1 MQETAKQC
9 KIDPFRVS
17 NYSFNLRNMTWIP
30 CLILLSIFFLSVS
43 ITSESFDA
51 MEGEAFVV
59 KCPKRNSL
67 TFKWYHMEGNKTIPA
82 DEGARIH
89 SSGRFLWF
97 LPTAKEDSGYYTCV
111 TQYSNNLTTHS
122 RVSVM
127 VYPYER
133 DICFPSQIRYPK
145 DTGTFISG
153 RVVCPTIDNYENAT
167 LVHWYKD
174 CKLLQGKKYFS
185 WNKYLYIKAPVKTD
199 EGYYTCQF
207 TYTHSGNEYNVSATR
222 LFVIKNISEPKSP
235 QIIFPEDNDVIEVVL
250 GAPVNIS
257 CKAFLGI
264 GNQNVEVVTWDVG
277 DLQAKYLDPLRFQE
291 DYHRF
296 SGTFKERYGEAVLR
310 VTEVKQEDLQS
321 NFTCV
326 ALNAKEY
333 IMATVTLQESCEVN
347 HHRTYM
353 IIGFLILL
361 VMIVLLIVFYH
372 FFLIDIVLLY
382 RKIFN
387 PYTTKDD
394 GKMYDAY
401 VIYPTDAT
409 SKANFVDDF
418 VHQILPDVLE
428 NKCGYK
434 LCIYGREIFPG
445 EDVANAIETRIQ
457 KSRRSIIILTPKL
470 IHCKEFAYDQHI
482 ALHCALIQDD
492 IKAIVLE
499 METNGDYK
507 ELQESLRYIIKQQG
521 TIKWKKKYTAHPGY
535 LNSKFWKHVRY
546 HMPLRYKPS
555 H

>member
-1 MQETAKQC
+1 SPVNVLTRYFLFSYTEN
-9 KIDPFRVS
+9 F
-17 NYSFNLRNMTWIP
+17 FP
-30 CLILLSIFFLSVS
+30 CAV
-43 ITSESFDA
+43 DA

-59 KCPKRNSL
+59 KCPRRKGL
-67 TFKWYHMEGNKTIPA
+67 IFKWYHMEANKTIPA

-97 LPTAKEDSGYYTCV
+97 LPTAKEDSGNYTCV
-111 TQYSNNLTTHS
+111 IQHSDNSTTRS

-127 VYPYER
+127 VYPYEQ
-133 DICFPSQIRYPK
+133 DICFPSQIRYPA

-185 WNKYLYIKAPVKTD
+185 WNKYLYIKSPVKTD

-222 LFVIKNISEPKSP
+222 LFLIKNISEPKSP
-235 QIIFPEDNDVIEVVL
+235 QIIFPEDNEVIEVVL

-264 GNQNVEVVTWDVG
+264 GNQNVEVVTWDVD

-296 SGTFKERYGEAVLR
+296 SGTFNERYGEVVLR

-333 IMATVTLQESCEVN
+333 ITATVTLQEPHE
-347 HHRTYM
+347 
-353 IIGFLILL
+353 
-361 VMIVLLIVFYH
+361 
-372 FFLIDIVLLY
+372 
-382 RKIFN
+382 
-387 PYTTKDD
+387 D

-445 EDVANAIETRIQ
+445 EDVPNAIETRIQ

-482 ALHCALIQDD
+482 ALHHAIIQDD
-492 IKAIVLE
+492 IKAILLE
-499 METNGDYK
+499 METIGDYK

-521 TIKWKKKYTAHPGY
+521 TIKWEKKYTACPGY

-546 HMPLRYKPS
+546 HMPLRYKQS